1 MKRMI
6 LIDGNSL
13 MYRAY
18 FGIAD
23 TSTLKPNS
31 KGVFTNA
38 IMSFARMMNHI
49 LQEQF
54 DNILVAF
61 DAGKHTFRHDIM
73 TDYKAGRAHMP
84 EEMRMQ
90 IAHIKNLLD
99 LLGVKR
105 YEVALYEA
113 DDIIGTMAK
122 KAEGEGYHVDIY
134 SSDKDLLQLITDNTT
149 VHLTKKGLT
158 DLEDYTPSHFEE
170 VYGIKVPQ
178 FIDLKALMGDKSDNI
193 SGVPGIGI
201 KKAVKYLCEYKSVE
215 GILENILSLK
225 GKDKENFEASK
236 ELALTCKKMVTI
248 LRDAPIEISLDETKK
263 KEVNFDKLREFY
275 EYLELPSLL
284 RELNK
289 LKPQAEVY
297 NMSYRVIDNPIDIN
311 DALDDNSSL
320 IFESSE
326 YNYHRANLLYIGL
339 KNKKGNFIILPDLL
353 YQSIDL
359 QLFMADKENH
369 KSIYDYKKAYV
380 LLKKMGFE
388 LNGVD
393 FDMLLGAYVL
403 NPSITKNEFKM
414 VASSFNYYKL
424 RFDEEVYGKGVKRS
438 IPEPSLLMEHVIS
451 KVECLYLIKNQIISS
466 LKENDQYDLLTQ
478 IEIPLSR
485 VLGKMEFE
493 GIKVDLNELDLQK
506 KDLEERINFIESE
519 IFRLAGET
527 FNISSPK
534 QLGVVLFEH
543 LGLPSSKKTKTGYST
558 DQSALEEVKHL
569 HPVVEY
575 ILNYRMLTKLYQT
588 YIIGLNEQIFADE
601 KCHTIYEQA
610 LTQTGRL
617 SSIEPNLQNI
627 PIRTEQGRL
636 IRKMFI
642 PSNKNNC
649 FFSADYSQIEL
660 RVLAHLANV
669 KKLIEAF
676 NANLDIHS
684 QTAREIFGHDDISPE
699 ERRKAKAVNFGI
711 IYGIS
716 AYGLATDI
724 GISNSMASDYIKR
737 YYEIYPEIKEYMEN
751 TIEFCKEN
759 GYVKTIKNRKRFIP
773 DINSKVYNLREFAKR
788 TAMNAPIQGSA
799 ADILKIAMINI
810 DSKLESLHLK
820 SKTILQIHDELL
832 FEVWQGEEQKL
843 EELVKNEMEN
853 AIKLKVKLSVSHD
866 FGSNWYEVK

>member
-236 ELALTCKKMVTI
+236 ELALNCKKMVTI

-297 NMSYRVIDNPIDIN
+297 NMSYRVIDNPIDIS

-369 KSIYDYKKAYV
+369 KSIYDYKRAYV

-493 GIKVDLNELDLQK
+493 GIKVDLNELNLQK

-820 SKTILQIHDELL
+820 SKMILQIHDELL

>member
-38 IMSFARMMNHI
+38 IMSFARMINHI
-49 LQEQF
+49 LQEEF

-61 DAGKHTFRHDIM
+61 DAGKKTFRHELM

-84 EEMRMQ
+84 EEMKMQ

-105 YEVALYEA
+105 YEIALYEA

-122 KAEGEGYHVDIY
+122 KAESNGYHVDVY
-134 SSDKDLLQLITDNTT
+134 SSDKDLLQLVTDNTT

-158 DLEDYTPSHFEE
+158 DLEDFTPQYFEE
-170 VYGIKVPQ
+170 VYGLKVPQ

-201 KKAVKYLCEYKSVE
+201 KKAVKYLCEYGNVE
-215 GILENILSLK
+215 GIIDNIASLK
-225 GKDKENFEASK
+225 GKDKENFEQNK

-248 LRDAPIEISLDETKK
+248 LCDAPIEITLDETIR
-263 KEVNFDKLREFY
+263 KEINTIKLREFY

-284 RELNK
+284 KELNK
-289 LKPQAEVY
+289 QAPQSQVY
-297 NMSYRVIDNPIDIN
+297 DMSYKIIDNPIDIC

-320 IFESSE
+320 IFESSL
-326 YNYHRANLLYIGL
+326 YNYHRGDLLYIGI
-339 KNKKGNFIILPDLL
+339 KNKKGNFIVLPELL
-353 YQSIDL
+353 YQSVDL
-359 QLFMADKENH
+359 QLFMSDKSNH
-369 KSIYDYKKAYV
+369 KSVYDYKRAYV
-380 LLKKMGFE
+380 LLRKMGFE

-424 RFDEEVYGKGVKRS
+424 KFDEEVYGKGVKRT
-438 IPEPSLLMEHVIS
+438 IPEPKVLMDHIIS
-451 KVECLYLIKNQIISS
+451 KVECLYLIKNQIIEA
-466 LKENDQYDLLTQ
+466 LKENNQYELLTD
-478 IEIPLSR
+478 IEIPLSK

-493 GIKVDLNELDLQK
+493 GIRV
-506 KDLEERINFIESE
+506 DLEELNRQKLDFEQRISAIESE
-519 IFRLAGET
+519 IYRLSGET

-543 LGLPSSKKTKTGYST
+543 LGLPTSKKTKTGYST
-558 DQSALEEVKHL
+558 DQNALEEIKHL
-569 HPVVEY
+569 HPVVDY

-588 YIIGLNEQIFADE
+588 YIIGLDEQIFSDE

-642 PSNKNNC
+642 PTKNTNS
-649 FFSADYSQIEL
+649 FFAADYSQIEL
-660 RVLAHLANV
+660 RVLAHMANV
-669 KKLIEAF
+669 KKLIDSF
-676 NANLDIHS
+676 NDDLDIHS
-684 QTAREIFGHDDISPE
+684 QTAKEIFGHDDISAD

-737 YYEIYPEIKEYMEN
+737 YYQIYPEIKTFMDN

-773 DINSKVYNLREFAKR
+773 DINSKVYNLKEFAKR

-810 DSKLESLHLK
+810 DAKLVELKLK
-820 SKTILQIHDELL
+820 SKMILQIHDELL
-832 FEVWQGEEQKL
+832 FEVEKGEEQII
-843 EELVKNEMEN
+843 ENLVKKQMEE
-853 AIKLKVKLSVSHD
+853 AVKLSVKLSVSAD

>member
-23 TSTLKPNS
+23 TQTLKPNS

-38 IMSFARMMNHI
+38 IMSFARMINHI
-49 LQEQF
+49 LQENF

-61 DAGKHTFRHDIM
+61 DAGKHTFRHDIL

-84 EEMRMQ
+84 EEMKMQ

-122 KAEGEGYHVDIY
+122 KAEECGYHVDVY

-158 DLEDYTPSHFEE
+158 DLEDYTPDHFEE
-170 VYGIKVPQ
+170 VYGIKVSQ

-201 KKAVKYLCEYKSVE
+201 KKAVKYLLEYQSVE
-215 GILENILSLK
+215 GILENISTLK
-225 GKDKENFEASK
+225 GKDKENFEANK

-248 LRDAPIEISLDETKK
+248 LRDAPIEVTLDETVR
-263 KEVNFDKLREFY
+263 KEPNIEKLREFY

-284 RELNK
+284 KELNK

-297 NMSYRVIDNPIDIN
+297 SMAYKVIDNPLDVV

-326 YNYHRANLLYIGL
+326 YNYHRANLLYIGI
-339 KNKKGNFIILPDLL
+339 KNKKGNFIIIPDLL

-359 QLFMADKENH
+359 QLFMSDKNNH
-369 KSIYDYKKAYV
+369 KSIYDYKRAYV
-380 LLKKMGFE
+380 LMKKMGFE

-424 RFDEEVYGKGVKRS
+424 RFDEEVYGKGVKRV
-438 IPEPSLLMEHVIS
+438 IPAPEILMEHVIS
-451 KVECLYLIKNQIISS
+451 KVECLYLIKNQIIEA
-466 LKENDQYDLLTQ
+466 LKENEQYELLTE

-485 VLGKMEFE
+485 VLGKMEFA
-493 GIKVDLNELDLQK
+493 GIKVDLTELNRQK
-506 KDLEERINFIESE
+506 KDLEERISFIESE
-519 IFRLAGET
+519 IYRLAGEI

-558 DQSALEEVKHL
+558 DQSTLEEVRHL
-569 HPVVEY
+569 HPVVDY

-588 YIIGLNEQIFADE
+588 YIIGLNEQIFSDE

-642 PSNKNNC
+642 PSNNKNF

-660 RVLAHLANV
+660 RVLAHMANV
-669 KKLIEAF
+669 KKLIDSF
-676 NANLDIHS
+676 NNDLDIHS
-684 QTAREIFGHDDISPE
+684 QTAREIFGHDDITAE

-737 YYEIYPEIKEYMEN
+737 YYEIYPEIKTFMDN

-810 DSKLESLHLK
+810 DAKLDSMKLK
-820 SKTILQIHDELL
+820 SKMILQIHDELL
-832 FEVWQGEEQKL
+832 FEVEHGEEEALEKL
-843 EELVKNEMEN
+843 VRTEMEN
-853 AIKLKVKLSVSHD
+853 AVKLNVKLSVSHD

>member
-1 MKRMI
+1 M
-6 LIDGNSL
+6 
-13 MYRAY
+13 
-18 FGIAD
+18 
-23 TSTLKPNS
+23 
-31 KGVFTNA
+31 
-38 IMSFARMMNHI
+38 
-49 LQEQF
+49 
-54 DNILVAF
+54 
-61 DAGKHTFRHDIM
+61 
-73 TDYKAGRAHMP
+73 
-84 EEMRMQ
+84 
-90 IAHIKNLLD
+90 
-99 LLGVKR
+99 
-105 YEVALYEA
+105 
-113 DDIIGTMAK
+113 
-122 KAEGEGYHVDIY
+122 
-134 SSDKDLLQLITDNTT
+134 
-149 VHLTKKGLT
+149 
-158 DLEDYTPSHFEE
+158 
-170 VYGIKVPQ
+170 
-178 FIDLKALMGDKSDNI
+178 
-193 SGVPGIGI
+193 
-201 KKAVKYLCEYKSVE
+201 
-215 GILENILSLK
+215 
-225 GKDKENFEASK
+225 
-236 ELALTCKKMVTI
+236 
-248 LRDAPIEISLDETKK
+248 
-263 KEVNFDKLREFY
+263 
-275 EYLELPSLL
+275 
-284 RELNK
+284 
-289 LKPQAEVY
+289 
-297 NMSYRVIDNPIDIN
+297 
-311 DALDDNSSL
+311 

-369 KSIYDYKKAYV
+369 KSIYDYKRAYV

-493 GIKVDLNELDLQK
+493 GIKVDLNELNLQK

-751 TIEFCKEN
+751 TIEFCKGN

-820 SKTILQIHDELL
+820 SKMILQIHDELL

>member
-1 MKRMI
+1 MLFVTLIFIIFLCWRSVIRYRKLFNPFTLSIQYSLLFIVIPQII
-6 LIDGNSL
+6 LIL
-13 MYRAY
+13 
-18 FGIAD
+18 
-23 TSTLKPNS
+23 L
-31 KGVFTNA
+31 
-38 IMSFARMMNHI
+38 
-49 LQEQF
+49 
-54 DNILVAF
+54 
-61 DAGKHTFRHDIM
+61 DAG
-73 TDYKAGRAHMP
+73 
-84 EEMRMQ
+84 
-90 IAHIKNLLD
+90 
-99 LLGVKR
+99 
-105 YEVALYEA
+105 
-113 DDIIGTMAK
+113 
-122 KAEGEGYHVDIY
+122 
-134 SSDKDLLQLITDNTT
+134 
-149 VHLTKKGLT
+149 
-158 DLEDYTPSHFEE
+158 EDS
-170 VYGIKVPQ
+170 
-178 FIDLKALMGDKSDNI
+178 
-193 SGVPGIGI
+193 
-201 KKAVKYLCEYKSVE
+201 
-215 GILENILSLK
+215 ILSDFVIAISVFFIYIGSFLK
-225 GKDKENFEASK
+225 LPLLKVYPFKNNRLIITFTFILLLILSIPLIPHLLNFGLSF
-236 ELALTCKKMVTI
+236 
-248 LRDAPIEISLDETKK
+248 RG
-263 KEVNFDKLREFY
+263 LREFY

-320 IFESSE
+320 ILESSE

-369 KSIYDYKKAYV
+369 KSIYDYKRAYV

-493 GIKVDLNELDLQK
+493 GIKVDLNELNLQK

-610 LTQTGRL
+610 LTPTGRL

-737 YYEIYPEIKEYMEN
+737 H
-751 TIEFCKEN
+751 
-759 GYVKTIKNRKRFIP
+759 NRPR
-773 DINSKVYNLREFAKR
+773 DNS
-788 TAMNAPIQGSA
+788 
-799 ADILKIAMINI
+799 
-810 DSKLESLHLK
+810 
-820 SKTILQIHDELL
+820 
-832 FEVWQGEEQKL
+832 
-843 EELVKNEMEN
+843 
-853 AIKLKVKLSVSHD
+853 
-866 FGSNWYEVK
+866 

>member
-122 KAEGEGYHVDIY
+122 KAEVEGYHVDIY

-236 ELALTCKKMVTI
+236 ELALTYKKMVTI

-297 NMSYRVIDNPIDIN
+297 NMSYRVIDNPIDIS

-369 KSIYDYKKAYV
+369 KSIYDYKRAYV

-493 GIKVDLNELDLQK
+493 GIKVDLNELNLQK

-820 SKTILQIHDELL
+820 SKMILQIHDELL